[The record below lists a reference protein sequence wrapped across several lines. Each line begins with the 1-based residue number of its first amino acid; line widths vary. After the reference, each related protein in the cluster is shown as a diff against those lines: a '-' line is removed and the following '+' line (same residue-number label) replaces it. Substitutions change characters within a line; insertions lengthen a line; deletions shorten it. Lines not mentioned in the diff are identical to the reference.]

1 MCRVC
6 AGVQECAWGYAHMCG
21 DVHIVHG
28 CIWMNQIPN
37 NYKSLSAADFNTYP
51 V

>member
-21 DVHIVHG
+21 DVLRALCMGVYG
-28 CIWMNQIPN
+28 
-37 NYKSLSAADFNTYP
+37 
-51 V
+51 

>member
-21 DVHIVHG
+21 DVHCAWVY
-28 CIWMNQIPN
+28 MDE
-37 NYKSLSAADFNTYP
+37 ANTE
-51 V
+51 